1 MTELYLARRYLFR
14 GKARHLSFIG
24 FISCIGVALGVGTL
38 IIVISVMNGFDQD
51 LMERLLKFN
60 YHITIES
67 SQPQN
72 LPLIQERLREWE
84 EVESASLY
92 VQTQIFARFDDLIRP
107 LVVRGIESGDEKDF
121 FSKHITHRLGDEGF
135 YLGEGIRNRFLIED
149 SLKFYPLEKKLT
161 LRTMPVAGFFEV
173 GLYDIDNNYVVTDL
187 ETAKNL
193 SPNYL
198 YFLGARIKDPFNAPK
213 IKQKII
219 MNFAQGVFVSTWM
232 ESNRVLFSALQLE
245 KIAMFIILSLIIV
258 VASFSIF
265 ATLTVKVVEKTK
277 DIGILKSLGFT
288 NRQIWTVFSL
298 QGLILGLIGVVSGFV
313 LGLGLCF
320 ILERFPFIK
329 LPAEIYAIEYLPV
342 AINLGDIGL
351 VALLGL
357 ALAFISSLLP
367 AMRAARLAP
376 CEALRYE

>member
-1 MTELYLARRYLFR
+1 
-14 GKARHLSFIG
+14 
-24 FISCIGVALGVGTL
+24 L
-38 IIVISVMNGFDQD
+38 IVVISVMNGFDQD

-60 YHITIES
+60 HHITIES
-67 SQPQN
+67 AQPQS
-72 LPLIQERLREWE
+72 LSVIQSRLQKWDDI
-84 EVESASLY
+84 ESASLF
-92 VQTQIFARFDDLIRP
+92 VQTQVFARFDDFIRP
-107 LVVRGIESGDEKDF
+107 LVVRGIESGAERDF
-121 FSKHITHRLGDEGF
+121 FNKHITQKLRDDGF
-135 YLGEGIRNRFLIED
+135 YLGEGIRDRFIIGE

-161 LRTMPVAGFFEV
+161 LRTMPIAGFFEV

-187 ETAKNL
+187 ETAKGL

-198 YFLGARIKDPFNAPK
+198 HFLGVRIKDPLGAAKVKRK
-213 IKQKII
+213 I
-219 MNFAQGVFVSTWM
+219 MMDFPQGVFASTWM

-277 DIGILKSLGFT
+277 DIGVLKSLGFT
-288 NRQIWTVFSL
+288 NRQIWTVFSF
-298 QGLILGLIGVVSGFV
+298 QGLILGLIGVACGCL

-342 AINLGDIGL
+342 AINLSDIGL
-351 VALLGL
+351 VALLGVL
-357 ALAFISSLLP
+357 LAFISSLLP
-367 AMRAARLAP
+367 AMRAARLVP

>member
-38 IIVISVMNGFDQD
+38 IVVISVMNGFDQD
-51 LMERLLKFN
+51 LMDRLLKFN
-60 YHITIES
+60 YHIRVES
-67 SQPQN
+67 IHPEN
-72 LPLIQERLREWE
+72 LPEIQEQIQKWD
-84 EVESASLY
+84 EVESASLF
-92 VQTQIFARFDDLIRP
+92 VQTQIFARFDDFIQP
-107 LVVRGIESGDEKDF
+107 LVVRGMELGTEKDF
-121 FSKHITHRLGDEGF
+121 FSKHITRKRATEGF
-135 YLGEGIRNRFLIED
+135 YLGEGIRKRFVVRDELE
-149 SLKFYPLEKKLT
+149 FYPLEKKLKI
-161 LRTMPVAGFFEV
+161 RSGPVAGFFEV

-187 ETAKNL
+187 ETAKSL

-198 YFLGARIKDPFNAPK
+198 YFLGARLKDPFNASQIKRKIRGGFPK
-213 IKQKII
+213 
-219 MNFAQGVFVSTWM
+219 GVFSSTWM
-232 ESNRVLFSALQLE
+232 ESNRILFSALQLE

-288 NRQIWTVFSL
+288 NKQIWTVFSL
-298 QGLILGLIGVVSGFV
+298 QGFILGLIGVASGCA
-313 LGLGLCF
+313 LGLGLCA
-320 ILERFPFIK
+320 ILERFPFIR

-342 AINLGDIGL
+342 AINLRDIGL

-367 AMRAARLAP
+367 AMRAARLTP